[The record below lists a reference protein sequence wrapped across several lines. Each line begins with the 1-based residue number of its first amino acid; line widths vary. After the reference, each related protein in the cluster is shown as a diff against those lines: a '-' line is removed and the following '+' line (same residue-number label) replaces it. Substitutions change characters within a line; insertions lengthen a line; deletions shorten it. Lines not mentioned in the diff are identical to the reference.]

1 MIRTIFAASAAIL
14 FSVAGQA
21 SAQTTQ
27 QDRTITDANGFR
39 GVERPGGYE
48 PANPAINGPVTPTTK
63 VDFVPQTLTPSEAFP
78 APAPRKSY
86 PACTKQRRDECLQ
99 RQ

>member
-14 FSVAGQA
+14 LSVAGHA

-27 QDRTITDANGFR
+27 QDRTFTDANGFR
-39 GVERPGGYE
+39 AVETSGGYE
-48 PANPAINGPVTPTTK
+48 PAAPATSGPVTPTTK
-63 VDFVPQTLTPSEAFP
+63 VDFVQQPLTPSEAFP